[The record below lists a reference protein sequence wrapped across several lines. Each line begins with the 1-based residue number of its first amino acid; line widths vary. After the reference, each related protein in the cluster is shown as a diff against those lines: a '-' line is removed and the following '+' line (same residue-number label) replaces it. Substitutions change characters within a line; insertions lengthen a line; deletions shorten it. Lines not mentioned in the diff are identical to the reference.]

1 MNEVQRRYRIGNKL
15 DIDQEAGKKENKEMT
30 LDMGFEG

>member
-15 DIDQEAGKKENKEMT
+15 DVVQEAGNKENKEMT